1 MKYAVIGLGEF
12 GSSAAVGL
20 FRKGAEVIAVDT
32 NMDRVNNIKDEVS
45 LAVRLDASHED
56 ALKSHGIGEVD
67 VLIAAIGNNFEA
79 QVLVVVHA
87 KQHGINKIIARA
99 TSPDHVRVLQAVG
112 AHEVFNPEE
121 TAARWMV
128 QRLLIQNISNY
139 FELAEGF
146 SVVEVSA
153 PPSIV
158 GKTIEEL
165 NLRRRFRINLVAIKR
180 TTTDSNGQ
188 NRRTIQSCP
197 ASDRSRSRGRRARL
211 GWQRPGPCQFHGDLR
226 VKAGPEISGQPQVIE
241 AVEK

>member
-12 GSSAAVGL
+12 GSSAAAGL

-32 NMDRVNNIKDEVS
+32 NMDRVNGIKDEVS
-45 LAVRLDASHED
+45 LAVRLDASHEG

-67 VLIAAIGNNFEA
+67 ILIAAIGNNFEA

-87 KQHGINKIIARA
+87 KQQGIKKIIARA
-99 TSPDHVRVLQAVG
+99 TTPDHIRVLQAVG
-112 AHEVFNPEE
+112 ADEVFNPEE

-146 SVVEVSA
+146 SVVEVNA
-153 PPSIV
+153 PASIV
-158 GKTIEEL
+158 GKSIEEL

-180 TTTDSNGQ
+180 AVIGSHGQ
-188 NRRTIQSCP
+188 TVE
-197 ASDRSRSRGRRARL
+197 
-211 GWQRPGPCQFHGDLR
+211 QFDPVPLPSEVVRQGDVLAF
-226 VKAGPEISGQPQVIE
+226 VGSVLDLANFMAMHE
-241 AVEK
+241 

>member
-1 MKYAVIGLGEF
+1 MKYTVIGLGEF
-12 GSSAAVGL
+12 GRSAAVGL

-32 NMDRVNNIKDEVS
+32 NMDRVNSIKDEVS
-45 LAVRLDASHED
+45 LAVRLDATHED

-87 KQHGINKIIARA
+87 KQHGIKKIIARA
-99 TSPDHVRVLQAVG
+99 TTPDHMRVLRAVG
-112 AHEVFNPEE
+112 ANEVFNPEE

-146 SVVEVSA
+146 SVVEVNA
-153 PPSIV
+153 PPSVV
-158 GKTIEEL
+158 GRTIEEL

-180 TTTDSNGQ
+180 TTTDSSG
-188 NRRTIQSCP
+188 RTVE
-197 ASDRSRSRGRRARL
+197 
-211 GWQRPGPCQFHGDLR
+211 QFNPVPLPNEVVREGDVLALIGS
-226 VKAGPEISGQPQVIE
+226 VLDLANFMAIHE
-241 AVEK
+241 

>member
-32 NMDRVNNIKDEVS
+32 NMDRVNSVKDDVS
-45 LAVRLDASHED
+45 LAVRLDATHDD
-56 ALKSHGIGEVD
+56 ALKSHGLGEVD

-87 KQHGINKIIARA
+87 KQCGIKKIVARA
-99 TSPDHVRVLQAVG
+99 TTPDHIRVLQAVG

-165 NLRRRFRINLVAIKR
+165 NLRRRFRINLVGVKR
-180 TTTDSNGQ
+180 TITDS
-188 NRRTIQSCP
+188 S
-197 ASDRSRSRGRRARL
+197 GRAVQQFNPVPPPTEVARA
-211 GWQRPGPCQFHGDLR
+211 GDVLALIGS
-226 VKAGPEISGQPQVIE
+226 VLDLANFMAIHE
-241 AVEK
+241 

>member
-20 FRKGAEVIAVDT
+20 FRKGAEVIAVDA
-32 NMDRVNNIKDEVS
+32 NMNRVNSIKDEVS
-45 LAVRLDASHED
+45 LAVRLDATHED
-56 ALKSHGIGEVD
+56 ALKSHGLGEVD

-87 KQHGINKIIARA
+87 KQQGIKKIVARA
-99 TSPDHVRVLQAVG
+99 TSPDHIRVLQAVG

-146 SVVEVSA
+146 SVVEVTA

-158 GKTIEEL
+158 GKTIEGL
-165 NLRRRFRINLVAIKR
+165 NLRRRFRINLVAMKR
-180 TTTDSNGQ
+180 TTTDSTG
-188 NRRTIQSCP
+188 RTIE
-197 ASDRSRSRGRRARL
+197 
-211 GWQRPGPCQFHGDLR
+211 QFNPVPLPTEVLREGDVLAL
-226 VKAGPEISGQPQVIE
+226 VGSVLDLANFMAIHE
-241 AVEK
+241 

>member
-1 MKYAVIGLGEF
+1 VKYAVIGLGEF

-32 NMDRVNNIKDEVS
+32 DMDRVNGVKDEVS
-45 LAVRLDASHED
+45 LAVRLDATHEN
-56 ALKSHGIGEVD
+56 ALKSHGLGEVD

-87 KQHGINKIIARA
+87 KQCGIKKIVARA
-99 TSPDHVRVLQAVG
+99 TTPDHIRVLQAVG

-139 FELAEGF
+139 FELADGF
-146 SVVEVSA
+146 SVVEVNA

-165 NLRRRFRINLVAIKR
+165 DLRRRFRINLVAVKR
-180 TTTDSNGQ
+180 TTTNS
-188 NRRTIQSCP
+188 T
-197 ASDRSRSRGRRARL
+197 GR
-211 GWQRPGPCQFHGDLR
+211 
-226 VKAGPEISGQPQVIE
+226 
-241 AVEK
+241 AVEQFNPVPAPTEVVREGDVLALVGSVLDLANFMAFHE